1 MPIYLEKPP
10 QTPPPKKES
19 NEYGIASEQVC
30 APELYYYIHKYIRHH
45 EIYNI

>member
-10 QTPPPKKES
+10 QTPPPKES

-30 APELYYYIHKYIRHH
+30 APELYY
-45 EIYNI
+45 